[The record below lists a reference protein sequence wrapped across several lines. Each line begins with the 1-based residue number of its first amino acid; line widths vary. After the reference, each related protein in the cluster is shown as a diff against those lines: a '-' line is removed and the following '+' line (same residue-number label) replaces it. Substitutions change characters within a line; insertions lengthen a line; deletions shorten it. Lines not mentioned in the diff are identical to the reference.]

1 MTYENTPEPPLEP
14 PEDII
19 FAYCD
24 YCGGEIYDGETYYAI
39 NGETICTDCLRDFA
53 SGYFAD
59 CVEEASVHAQ
69 TGMRR

>member
-1 MTYENTPEPPLEP
+1 MSYETVPEPPVEP
-14 PEDII
+14 PEDVI

-24 YCGGEIYDGETYYAI
+24 YCGGEIYEGETYYAI
-39 NGETICTDCLRDFA
+39 DGENICTDCLRD
-53 SGYFAD
+53 FAD